1 VTLWQAY
8 RALALGLGKV
18 VVFVVFTAG
27 SGLLI
32 GWLMPE
38 HPWLAVLVAVSMMA
52 GALAMGARTMTK
64 SGW

>member
-1 VTLWQAY
+1 
-8 RALALGLGKV
+8 
-18 VVFVVFTAG
+18 VFTAG